1 MGASETRSV
10 SGTTGV
16 ARRGQEGVT
25 LIELVITIVLVGI
38 IASVGSLLLQQGVR
52 AYINEDARA
61 DLTNQGR
68 VAIERMAREIREIRS
83 RTSLDIPG
91 CCSATSLSFYD
102 VAGNRIDYDVSGGNV
117 VRRNLTALASG
128 DAVVLGFLYYRTDGT
143 PAANAS
149 EVWVIQ
155 VDLIVT
161 RNGESQP
168 FRIRVHPRSFV

>member
-38 IASVGSLLLQQGVR
+38 IASVGALLLQQGVR

-91 CCSATSLSFYD
+91 CCSATALSFYD
-102 VAGNRIDYDVSGGNV
+102 VAGDRIDYDVSGSTL
-117 VRRNLTALASG
+117 RRNLTPLASS
-128 DAVVLGFLYYRTDGT
+128 DAVALGFVYFKSDGT
-143 PAANAS
+143 PAAAAA

-155 VDLIVT
+155 VDLTVT